1 MTFFFTLTYNIE
13 RRRMVF
19 EMDFI
24 IIVII
29 GIVIIGILILCLDKT
44 KTHEEPK
51 QVTYER
57 IGLISEYEDSYPII
71 SDEEDEWW
79 NRKYKKL
86 KDEISPDISE
96 LQALA
101 NHIKTND
108 PQLSRGTGQAI
119 HLKLKMCKQSS
130 PKTQLTETMS
140 QEQLYELRDPL
151 WFKGATIYDI
161 RDKINECYD
170 KGIYNPLFY

>member
-1 MTFFFTLTYNIE
+1 
-13 RRRMVF
+13 
-19 EMDFI
+19 MDLILF
-24 IIVII
+24 
-29 GIVIIGILILCLDKT
+29 VIIGILILCFNKT
-44 KTHEEPK
+44 PDEPK

-79 NRKYKKL
+79 NRKYTKL

-108 PQLSRGTGQAI
+108 PLLSRGTGQAI
-119 HLKLKMCKQSS
+119 HLKLRTCKQSF

-151 WFKGATIYDI
+151 WFKGATISDI
-161 RDKINECYD
+161 KTKINECDD
-170 KGIYNPLFY
+170 KGIYNPLFN

>member
-1 MTFFFTLTYNIE
+1 
-13 RRRMVF
+13 MVF

-151 WFKGATIYDI
+151 WFKGATISDI
-161 RDKINECYD
+161 RDKIKEWDD
-170 KGIYNPLFY
+170 KGSYNPLFY

>member
-1 MTFFFTLTYNIE
+1 
-13 RRRMVF
+13 
-19 EMDFI
+19 MDLILF
-24 IIVII
+24 VII
-29 GIVIIGILILCLDKT
+29 GIIILSLDKT

-57 IGLISEYEDSYPII
+57 IGLISEYEESYPII

-86 KDEISPDISE
+86 KDETSPNISE

-108 PQLSRGTGQAI
+108 PLLSHGTGQAFI
-119 HLKLKMCKQSS
+119 S
-130 PKTQLTETMS
+130 
-140 QEQLYELRDPL
+140 
-151 WFKGATIYDI
+151 
-161 RDKINECYD
+161 N
-170 KGIYNPLFY
+170 

>member
-1 MTFFFTLTYNIE
+1 MAVEIDL
-13 RRRMVF
+13 
-19 EMDFI
+19 I
-24 IIVII
+24 IFVII
-29 GIVIIGILILCLDKT
+29 GIVILSFNKT

-71 SDEEDEWW
+71 SDEESEWW
-79 NRKYKKL
+79 NREYNKL
-86 KDEISPDISE
+86 KDEISPNISE

-101 NHIKTND
+101 NHIQTND
-108 PQLSRGTGQAI
+108 PLLSRGTGQAI
-119 HLKLKMCKQSS
+119 HLKLRTCKQTF

-151 WFKGATIYDI
+151 WFKGATISDI
-161 RDKINECYD
+161 RDKIKECD
-170 KGIYNPLFY
+170 DEGIYNPLFY